1 MSFNFNLK
9 SHLWLLSA
17 LLYSTTLCNACFFGC
32 LRWSSW
38 GHTEFPFLLLPHH
51 RPTMKLASLHLE
63 SFLPFS
69 SHNIWLLFSFP
80 AWCPIVS
87 NSNVFLNPDIDPIR
101 GHVFHNC
108 LLFLFPFFMFSWR
121 HVFFLIS
128 ITFPTS
134 LCLNLGVGAQ
144 KDDWKEWSSKT
155 TLLIRKRI
163 MKGVQIISLYQKVG
177 GKKKLPRRK
186 VPGKDLYQTVNK
198 WMFTKCQE
206 MSSTH

>member
-1 MSFNFNLK
+1 MQC
-9 SHLWLLSA
+9 LL
-17 LLYSTTLCNACFFGC
+17 FGC

-69 SHNIWLLFSFP
+69 FHNIWLLFSFP

-87 NSNVFLNPDIDPIR
+87 NSNVFLNSDIDPRR

-108 LLFLFPFFMFSWR
+108 VLFLFPFFMFSWR

-134 LCLNLGVGAQ
+134 LCLKLGVGHRKMTEKNGPQ
-144 KDDWKEWSSKT
+144 KPHYWLEREKWRECK
-155 TLLIRKRI
+155 LFRFIRR
-163 MKGVQIISLYQKVG
+163 
-177 GKKKLPRRK
+177 
-186 VPGKDLYQTVNK
+186 
-198 WMFTKCQE
+198 
-206 MSSTH
+206 